1 MAEADPSSP
10 VTWDADG
17 APRSRAF
24 GDVYFSKVDGLAES
38 RAVFLA
44 GCGLPDAW
52 AGRERF
58 TVAELGFG
66 SGLNILAL
74 LDLWRRSRP
83 PAGRLHIFSVEAFPM
98 TAQDAGR
105 ALAAWPDIAELSAML
120 LARWPRRA
128 RGFHRI
134 DFPGLDASLDL
145 AVMDVADALDGWSGA
160 ADAWFLDGFSPA
172 CNPGMWSQD
181 VFDAV
186 ARRSAP
192 GARAATFTVAGAVRR
207 GLAAAGF
214 DGEEGPRFVM
224 E

>member
-105 ALAAWPDIAELSAML
+105 ALAARGPHPLLDVL
-120 LARWPRRA
+120 LAGQQIAVLDLPDSRLDDAYLPGQRVAGQSRRRA
-128 RGFHRI
+128 Q
-134 DFPGLDASLDL
+134 LD
-145 AVMDVADALDGWSGA
+145 
-160 ADAWFLDGFSPA
+160 
-172 CNPGMWSQD
+172 
-181 VFDAV
+181 
-186 ARRSAP
+186 
-192 GARAATFTVAGAVRR
+192 
-207 GLAAAGF
+207 
-214 DGEEGPRFVM
+214 
-224 E
+224 